1 MIYTYQTTLM
11 TLSSQGK
18 KLTET
23 EIQSIEN
30 AVKDSGIK
38 AIHPE
43 KMEAY
48 AHQLVER
55 LKQIN
60 PS

>member
-1 MIYTYQTTLM
+1 MIYTYQSTPM
-11 TLSSQGK
+11 TLSSEDK
-18 KLTET
+18 KLTEI
-23 EIQSIEN
+23 ELQSIEN

-48 AHQLVER
+48 AYQLVER

>member
-1 MIYTYQTTLM
+1 M

-18 KLTET
+18 KLTDT